1 MIPCA
6 LFSKLDRVDEMA
18 NSEKAIST
26 PLSLNRPS
34 HATLTDQTVLAIQ
47 EAIKQERFTAG
58 SQLPSE
64 MELLQMLGVSR
75 TTLREALRI
84 LEEQRLIRK
93 KRGRGTYVM
102 ERAIVKDLSRNF
114 GITEMISQAGY
125 APGMRDV
132 QIKLDEASK
141 ALAEKFEIPENS
153 ALVVIERVRT
163 ADEVPVVWTR
173 DIMPE
178 QYLGGWMPTLT
189 ALNQS
194 SLYEC
199 LERHANIRIVSGTA
213 SFSAVQAGREIAE
226 KLEIQ
231 RNTLLLLIDQMDSDQ
246 NERYVLYSTEYHL
259 TDKFNFII
267 HRKGPA
273 F

>member
-1 MIPCA
+1 MT
-6 LFSKLDRVDEMA
+6 KLEK
-18 NSEKAIST
+18 NSSASLSIS
-26 PLSLNRPS
+26 RPS
-34 HATLTDQTVLAIQ
+34 HATLTDQTVVAIQ
-47 EAIKQERFTAG
+47 EAIRLGKFPAG

-84 LEEQRLIRK
+84 LAEQHLIRK
-93 KRGRGTYVM
+93 RRGLGTFVM
-102 ERAIVKDLSRNF
+102 ERVIVKDLSRNF

-125 APGMRDV
+125 TPGMRDV
-132 QIKLDEASK
+132 QIKLDQASK
-141 ALAEKFEIPENS
+141 TLAEKMGIPEGAS
-153 ALVVIERVRT
+153 TVIIERVRT
-163 ADEVPVVWTR
+163 ANQIPVVWTR
-173 DIMPE
+173 DILPQE
-178 QYLGGWMPTLT
+178 YLDGWMPTVSV
-189 ALNQS
+189 LNQS

-199 LERHANIRIVSGTA
+199 LERDVNIRIISGVA
-213 SFSAVQAGREIAE
+213 SFNAVQAGREIAK

-231 RNTLLLLIDQMDSDQ
+231 SNALLLLIDQLDSDRNQ
-246 NERYVLYSTEYHL
+246 RSVLYSTEYHL

>member
-1 MIPCA
+1 MA
-6 LFSKLDRVDEMA
+6 KL
-18 NSEKAIST
+18 EKTIST
-26 PLSLNRPS
+26 PLPISRPS

-47 EAIKQERFTAG
+47 EAIRQGKFPAG

-84 LEEQRLIRK
+84 LAEQRLIRK
-93 KRGRGTYVM
+93 RRGLGTFVM

-125 APGMRDV
+125 TPGMRDV
-132 QIKLDEASK
+132 QIKLDKASK
-141 ALAEKFEIPENS
+141 TLAEKLGIPENS
-153 ALVVIERVRT
+153 TMVVIERVRT
-163 ADEVPVVWTR
+163 ANQIPVVWTR
-173 DIMPE
+173 DVMPQE
-178 QYLGGWMPTLT
+178 YLSGWMPTLPV
-189 ALNQS
+189 LNQS

-199 LERHANIRIVSGTA
+199 LDRYANIRIISGVA
-213 SFSAVQAGREIAE
+213 SFNAVQAGREIAK

-231 RNTLLLLIDQMDSDQ
+231 GNALLLLIDQLDSDQ
-246 NERYVLYSTEYHL
+246 VQRAVLYSTEYHL

>member
-1 MIPCA
+1 MA
-6 LFSKLDRVDEMA
+6 KL
-18 NSEKAIST
+18 EKTIST
-26 PLSLNRPS
+26 RFRISRPS

-47 EAIKQERFTAG
+47 EAIKQGKFPAG

-93 KRGRGTYVM
+93 RRGLGTFVM

-125 APGMRDV
+125 TPGMRDV
-132 QIKLDEASK
+132 QIKLDKASK
-141 ALAEKFEIPENS
+141 TLAEKMGIPENS
-153 ALVVIERVRT
+153 TMAVIERVRT
-163 ADEVPVVWTR
+163 ANQIPVVWTR

-178 QYLGGWMPTLT
+178 QYLGGWMPTLSV
-189 ALNQS
+189 LNQS

-199 LERHANIRIVSGTA
+199 LERYANIRIISGVA

-231 RNTLLLLIDQMDSDQ
+231 RNALLLLIDQLDSDQ
-246 NERYVLYSTEYHL
+246 IQRSVLYSTEYHL